1 MTRATQRGAGARKAA
16 PAKKTSKAAKAAP
29 KKQAKP
35 VRTSKTERR
44 VDRFIAEYL
53 VDLNGRQAAI
63 RAGYSPDT
71 ARQIASELLAKPEVQ
86 AAVEAKQKALIDSL
100 GVTSELVLSRLHA
113 IATADPRE
121 LSELH
126 RGCCR
131 YCWGKDH
138 KFQRTPLEMRE
149 ARAAWEAEQAKR
161 QEEATEVAAA
171 FDEAGG
177 VGFNP
182 KRDPN
187 PDCPECWGDGEVRVV
202 FKDTR
207 DLSPAARLLFAGVE
221 QTQHGLKLRTN
232 SQPDALLNLGKHLGL
247 FAKRV
252 EHSGPGGGPIQQE
265 HGAVGALLDLLD
277 GADTG
282 PGPAGSRRAAGS

>member
-1 MTRATQRGAGARKAA
+1 MSP
-16 PAKKTSKAAKAAP
+16 PAKRGAKAARKTAP
-29 KKQAKP
+29 VEKARKKRAAARKP
-35 VRTSKTERR
+35 KTERR
-44 VDRFIAEYL
+44 AERFVAEYL

-71 ARQIASELLAKPEVQ
+71 ARQIASELLAKPEIQ
-86 AAVEAKQKALIDSL
+86 AAVEVRQKAMIDSL

-138 KFQRTPLEMRE
+138 KYQRTPQEMRE
-149 ARAAWEAEQAKR
+149 ARSAWEEEQKASQDKGAEVVKPFV
-161 QEEATEVAAA
+161 EG
-171 FDEAGG
+171 GG
-177 VGFNP
+177 VGYNP

-187 PDCPECWGDGEVRVV
+187 PDCPECWGDGEERVV

-221 QTQHGLKLRTN
+221 QTQNGLKLRTN
-232 SQPDALLNLGKHLGL
+232 SQPDALLNIGKHLGM
-247 FAKRV
+247 FKSKV
-252 EHSGPGGGPIQQE
+252 EHSGPGGGPIQQQ
-265 HGAVGALLDLLD
+265 HAVGELLDLVE

-282 PGPAGSRRAAGS
+282 PGPAASRRAASS